1 MYRERG
7 VAATGSKA
15 EMASIDRKRIN
26 DALDK
31 HLERSSPST
40 SKGLNGKDKD
50 RVSAQSTL
58 IGKPPPP
65 LHTDSLVV
73 RIPDYFSLHVVVL
86 CFYSVWLLRNWS

>member
-1 MYRERG
+1 MHRERG
-7 VAATGSKA
+7 VAAAAVGSKA
-15 EMASIDRKRIN
+15 EMASIDRKRIS

-58 IGKPPPP
+58 IGKPPPHHNGP
-65 LHTDSLVV
+65 FIVQMPDCLSL
-73 RIPDYFSLHVVVL
+73 YVVVL
-86 CFYSVWLLRNWS
+86 RFMVIFCFLA

>member
-1 MYRERG
+1 MHRERG
-7 VAATGSKA
+7 VAAGSKA

-58 IGKPPPP
+58 IGKPPP
-65 LHTDSLVV
+65 HQNDSVIV
-73 RIPDYFSLHVVVL
+73 QMPDCLSLYVFVHRFMAVF
-86 CFYSVWLLRNWS
+86 CFLA

>member
-7 VAATGSKA
+7 VAAAGSKA

-58 IGKPPPP
+58 IGKPPP
-65 LHTDSLVV
+65 HHNDSLIVQM
-73 RIPDYFSLHVVVL
+73 PDCLSLYVFV
-86 CFYSVWLLRNWS
+86 YSFMLVSCLVA